1 MIILVK
7 MWTIFIFKQYNLIEV
22 SIVKKKIIW
31 TVCISI
37 FVLFS
42 LFILYYAG
50 SNLYVNLRILIMELK
65 YQEINNLYG
74 QYIFSLIFSILF
86 LLECIMCL
94 FFCIREYF
102 KIWKLSPKELKERE
116 ENRLIKV
123 EMEQRKEKELAL
135 LEIEKKKKEIEE
147 LEKKLN

>member
-1 MIILVK
+1 M
-7 MWTIFIFKQYNLIEV
+7 
-22 SIVKKKIIW
+22 KKKIIW

-42 LFILYYAG
+42 LYMLYYAG
-50 SNLYVNLRILIMELK
+50 WNFYSSVHVLILDIK
-65 YQEINNLYG
+65 INETDNST
-74 QYIFSLIFSILF
+74 IFYLIYHTLF
-86 LLECIMCL
+86 FIICIICL

-102 KIWKLSPKELKERE
+102 KIWKLSPKELKEKE

-123 EMEQRKEKELAL
+123 EMEQQKEKELAL